1 MASLLSVA
9 VAVCSALLL
18 LLLPFEMRRSTTAQK
33 TTAVSGR
40 WALDKSEI
48 YSNDRTGSVCSAC
61 MPFDLP
67 REPRTLPGVKKNM
80 PASDVY

>member
-18 LLLPFEMRRSTTAQK
+18 LLLPFEMRRS

-67 REPRTLPGVKKNM
+67 REPRTLPGVEKNM